1 MSKFVLYLFKKVL
14 RVFDVLL
21 KLLLE
26 ILFILFIPFLRLIFK
41 VVSPNKNIICL
52 VKRYQDTIERH
63 NTHSNINF
71 LRTTF
76 LRQGFNKVIVLC
88 VGNGDNSIYDWGEEI
103 MGVNINLFY
112 STTLQNVLPHFYN
125 SLRDICASIITVR
138 FMKKNQIGFLETDFP
153 SNTVIRIIR
162 LNLIS
167 GAKIIVKVIGNMDLI
182 YNQTKFPIFF
192 PFNIKTKIG
201 NFIHKQYDSLVAFII
216 FNLASLIIGVN
227 RNNFENALSKG
238 AEFNKSFLVRVDFYR
253 QMLKEPILIR
263 KKLKNF
269 PSSGRVILTWSR
281 LYKDMMIDK
290 VLISVS
296 VLLKKNRDLNFVI
309 IGDGPE
315 KDDLVKLASNLGIL
329 KQCYFLGFQPRSFIR
344 SAAHYSNVVCL
355 PYSGLS
361 LIEAGIMKCAVVAF
375 DYEWNSELIVDGY
388 SGYLADSRNIEDI
401 KTKLEKLL
409 LHKKISRSMSENLFK
424 MTNNLF
430 SKDSLLRQNNLAYGS
445 LFSDKKNNQKK
456 S

>member
-1 MSKFVLYLFKKVL
+1 
-14 RVFDVLL
+14 
-21 KLLLE
+21 
-26 ILFILFIPFLRLIFK
+26 
-41 VVSPNKNIICL
+41 
-52 VKRYQDTIERH
+52 
-63 NTHSNINF
+63 
-71 LRTTF
+71 
-76 LRQGFNKVIVLC
+76 
-88 VGNGDNSIYDWGEEI
+88 
-103 MGVNINLFY
+103 
-112 STTLQNVLPHFYN
+112 
-125 SLRDICASIITVR
+125 
-138 FMKKNQIGFLETDFP
+138 
-153 SNTVIRIIR
+153 
-162 LNLIS
+162 
-167 GAKIIVKVIGNMDLI
+167 
-182 YNQTKFPIFF
+182 
-192 PFNIKTKIG
+192 
-201 NFIHKQYDSLVAFII
+201 
-216 FNLASLIIGVN
+216 
-227 RNNFENALSKG
+227 
-238 AEFNKSFLVRVDFYR
+238 
-253 QMLKEPILIR
+253 
-263 KKLKNF
+263 
-269 PSSGRVILTWSR
+269 
-281 LYKDMMIDK
+281 MMIDK